1 MYNARTLRGSTMAD
15 DSVGGDRPH
24 SPSVSTHDTGELLR
38 AARAGR
44 RSALDVLF
52 GRQSVSLRRWA
63 RGRLPAWA
71 RRAVDTADLVQETL
85 VKVFGRVDKFEA
97 QRRGALGAYL
107 RQAIHNRIR
116 DEIRTVGRRP
126 TADIDQLPLQSA
138 EDSPLQELLSA
149 EDTRRYRRALDRLKP
164 GDRELIVGAVELG
177 YNHAQL
183 AAATGRT
190 GADAARVALHR
201 ALKRLATEMARE

>member
-1 MYNARTLRGSTMAD
+1 MRAPRVGSTMSD
-15 DSVGGDRPH
+15 DSVDGGQGH
-24 SPSVSTHDTGELLR
+24 SPSVTTHDTRELLR

-52 GRQSVSLRRWA
+52 GRQSASLRQWA

-85 VKVFGRVDKFEA
+85 VKVFGRVDKFED

-107 RQAIHNRIR
+107 RQAIQNRIR
-116 DEIRTVGRRP
+116 DEIRTIARRP
-126 TADIDQLPLQSA
+126 TADIDQLPLASSG
-138 EDSPLQELLSA
+138 DSPEEQLLSA
-149 EDTRRYRRALDRLKP
+149 EDTRRYRAALDRLKP
-164 GDRELIVGAVELG
+164 GDRELVVGAVELG

-190 GADAARVALHR
+190 NAEAARVALHR